1 MQPQCIHQIKRSTVI
16 KDNERW
22 PRVLIENDF
31 QGKLPSE
38 NNKMQ
43 SSVDFWLLLF
53 MRKEKSTRCVSGEAG
68 SIAGRIATRRKD
80 KPGKNG

>member
-1 MQPQCIHQIKRSTVI
+1 M
-16 KDNERW
+16 
-22 PRVLIENDF
+22 LIENDF

-53 MRKEKSTRCVSGEAG
+53 MRKEKSTRCMSGEAG
-68 SIAGRIATRRKD
+68 SIAGRIAT
-80 KPGKNG
+80 